1 MSGKQK
7 LPDHVVAP
15 EGTSLFRT
23 INFERYARP
32 TGGMRLTAYIGTAAF
47 LGFFAYM
54 AYQKD
59 SLSKEHSLQG
69 QHRSQ

>member
-23 INFERYARP
+23 INFERYAVSTSP
-32 TGGMRLTAYIGTAAF
+32 SPHEMLVFQEMPGGIC
-47 LGFFAYM
+47 LGEFNSFVI
-54 AYQKD
+54 
-59 SLSKEHSLQG
+59 
-69 QHRSQ
+69 